1 MTDQPTERESVV
13 YDAIDAF
20 QRTHR
25 LPGLQH
31 AQIRGLLAEHLA
43 RVLPAAFADLE
54 PVVPVSSP
62 PDQTLRDRIA
72 EAVQHGPTWMLPRSL
87 AEEVADAVLAVLHGL
102 TLRELEQLARPYT
115 PPSRPEPRLP
125 DHTVNEAEAPAPA
138 KQRADC
144 TELEWAQQERARFE
158 RLYTRETVRADLAE
172 QRAET
177 AARDADIY
185 QQRLERLG
193 EGYIRERKRADEA
206 EAHRLAL
213 SEALGLGA
221 PWDAIHDRATELGL
235 PPLAEDPVAQRLGLV
250 PEPADRAAVLS
261 EAADAV
267 FALNYD
273 DLVSEQDDENLGSMR
288 EAWDLGTIH
297 ATQLLRRLAAEA
309 QPELEA
315 DPQPVSEEFLQH
327 LATAKVRED
336 GAEAPQ
342 PEEEAEL
349 VCVDECGNCDAC
361 GMEPFGTPAEGW
373 REAARFLRR
382 TPRDSTD
389 FSGALRGAR
398 LIEDELRRRAEA
410 PQPDTETCAAL
421 ATARVTNQRLN
432 YEKQR
437 LESELAAYRRAVCQ
451 WDIGERG
458 TYISLASLRAIGL
471 AGGRDI
477 LGSVRHLKHFQ
488 RVEQA
493 EAAIGRVRQLHDRLA
508 EETDL
513 ASPDDSIT
521 RGAAAKRIAAAL
533 DGWNP
538 TGAPQCDVEFENGA
552 RCAKPAGHR
561 PPGSDDPHVPE
572 PRPRCPHC
580 NLPHDLDPASG
591 VPAACASILAS
602 LADRDAAPAAAGP
615 GRAADTHDDE
625 DGDRG

>member
-1 MTDQPTERESVV
+1 MTYACRDCDTTFTAPTDTDTVRCPGCGDMVEQQPAESS
-13 YDAIDAF
+13 
-20 QRTHR
+20 
-25 LPGLQH
+25 P
-31 AQIRGLLAEHLA
+31 
-43 RVLPAAFADLE
+43 
-54 PVVPVSSP
+54 P

-72 EAVQHGPTWMLPRSL
+72 DALEQADYRPDMRRGDL
-87 AEEVADAVLAVLHGL
+87 ADAIMPVLHGL
-102 TLRELEQLARPYT
+102 TLRELEQLARPNT
-115 PPSRPEPRLP
+115 PPSRPELRLP
-125 DHTVNEAEAPAPA
+125 DHTVNEAEAPAPV

-172 QRAET
+172 QRADT

-193 EGYIRERKRADEA
+193 EGYTRERKRADEA

-213 SEALGLGA
+213 SEALGLGTGA

-235 PPLAEDPVAQRLGLV
+235 PPLTEDPVAQRLGLV

-336 GAEAPQ
+336 DGAEAPQ

-349 VCVDECGNCDAC
+349 VCVDECGSCDAC

-410 PQPDTETCAAL
+410 QQPDTETRTSWTPGPVAL
-421 ATARVTNQRLN
+421 A
-432 YEKQR
+432 
-437 LESELAAYRRAVCQ
+437 RAVE
-451 WDIGERG
+451 WA
-458 TYISLASLRAIGL
+458 T
-471 AGGRDI
+471 
-477 LGSVRHLKHFQ
+477 K
-488 RVEQA
+488 
-493 EAAIGRVRQLHDRLA
+493 RQDA
-508 EETDL
+508 TVD
-513 ASPDDSIT
+513 
-521 RGAAAKRIAAAL
+521 
-533 DGWNP
+533 
-538 TGAPQCDVEFENGA
+538 
-552 RCAKPAGHR
+552 PAMC
-561 PPGSDDPHVPE
+561 
-572 PRPRCPHC
+572 PRCKGDNREAFALCP
-580 NLPHDLDPASG
+580 
-591 VPAACASILAS
+591 ACAQA
-602 LADRDAAPAAAGP
+602 AAAGP
-615 GRAADTHDDE
+615 GRAADTQDDE
-625 DGDRG
+625 EA